1 MLIGYDLCERGNFM
15 LERLKK
21 EMQSY
26 IEINYI
32 KVGGI
37 DIDILVGKDSP
48 ETIVIFACSSD
59 IPGTLFEGIWD
70 KNDNTITIAE
80 YQREHEEF
88 IYVD

>member
-1 MLIGYDLCERGNFM
+1 M

-26 IEINYI
+26 IEINYDR
-32 KVGGI
+32 VE
-37 DIDILVGKDSP
+37 DIDILVGKESP

-59 IPGTLFEGIWD
+59 VPEALFEGIWD
-70 KNDNTITIAE
+70 KSTNTITITE
-80 YQREHEEF
+80 YRRDYEEF

>member
-1 MLIGYDLCERGNFM
+1 M

-26 IEINYI
+26 IEINYGR
-32 KVGGI
+32 VE

-48 ETIVIFACSSD
+48 ETIVIFACSMEA
-59 IPGTLFEGIWD
+59 PGALFEGIWD

-80 YQREHEEF
+80 YQRDHEEF
-88 IYVD
+88 TYVD